1 MKLALGLITV
11 SKIFK
16 GSRGKHW
23 TGPVRR
29 CEEFNPFVAEI
40 SQGLRQKLPNSAE
53 QLASKS
59 SFGECELYRST
70 AKHKLPSQDE
80 AILAM
85 EVPGQDPRAL
95 EADRKS
101 TDGKAI
107 VLPSASQMSMPREEE
122 APCHDFYFHHDHH
135 VQIATKKTAN

>member
-1 MKLALGLITV
+1 M
-11 SKIFK
+11 
-16 GSRGKHW
+16 
-23 TGPVRR
+23 
-29 CEEFNPFVAEI
+29 
-40 SQGLRQKLPNSAE
+40 PNSAE

-85 EVPGQDPRAL
+85 EVPGQGPRVP

-122 APCHDFYFHHDHH
+122 APCHDLYFHHI
-135 VQIATKKTAN
+135 QIATKNSQLTKTKKSRNRRKDLQRCAKTMGKLPPRLC